1 MLEEDRET
9 FYPTSRLEWR
19 QWLTEHHSS
28 KQSVWLI
35 QYKKKSKVATISWS
49 EAVEE
54 ALCFGW
60 VDSKRIPVDEEKFM
74 QFFCRRKAKSTW
86 SKINKDKV
94 QQLIN
99 SGMMTPA
106 GLESIAIAKQNGSW
120 TILDDVE
127 ELRIPSDL
135 DEAFASLA
143 GSKEYFMSLSKSVK
157 KMLLQWV
164 VLAKR
169 PDTRQQRINEIAEFA
184 SQKLKPKQFR

>member
-106 GLESIAIAKQNGSW
+106 GLESIAIAKRNGSW